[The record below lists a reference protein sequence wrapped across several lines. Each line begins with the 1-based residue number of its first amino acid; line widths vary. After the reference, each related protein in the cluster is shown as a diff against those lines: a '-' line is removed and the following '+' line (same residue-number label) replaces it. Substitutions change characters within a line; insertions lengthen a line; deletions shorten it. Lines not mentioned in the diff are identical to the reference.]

1 MRGVLLC
8 VASDLPA
15 ARKVFIRLIR
25 SLLLSGKIYT
35 FRISFCSGDRA
46 K

>member
-1 MRGVLLC
+1 MSGVLLC

-15 ARKVFIRLIR
+15 ARKVFICLIS
-25 SLLLSGKIYT
+25 SLLLSRKIHT